1 MSEIRYPLILFIGS
15 HDQHFDLSNI
25 GRLICILKKK
35 VPHRTWCQLV
45 ARNWVTVKRI
55 RSL

>member
-35 VPHRTWCQLV
+35 VPHRSWWLETGSQ
-45 ARNWVTVKRI
+45 
-55 RSL
+55 